1 MLTAKQEA
9 FARAIAIEGKS
20 LKDAYLIA
28 YDAENMSEKTVYEK
42 ACLLSKQD
50 KIQARIAE
58 LRADIARDGIMTAQE
73 RAKWLTEVIASF
85 ENTMPDKLKA
95 LDILNKMTG
104 EYVTKVDAA
113 VNADVEV
120 NVTLVD
126 D

>member
-9 FARAIAIEGKS
+9 FCRNIVEGCKQI
-20 LKDAYLIA
+20 DAYKRAYNAEKMTDNSIYCEASKLMDNPNIA
-28 YDAENMSEKTVYEK
+28 
-42 ACLLSKQD
+42 Q
-50 KIQARIAE
+50 RIAE
-58 LRADIARDGIMTAQE
+58 LRAEIAKDGVMTAQE
-73 RAKWLTEVIASF
+73 RAKWLTDVIASF